1 MKKTLFDISNKM
13 FYEIAQS
20 TIEQVDLNISDKIDF
35 PIIENA
41 SRCRVTIP
49 KPRKVDGVYF
59 FEGCVF
65 ENYDDHFE
73 TMWSLYLATISQM
86 AAHAKISD
94 FSKYRDWMKNKTPER
109 CWRVIDFVENTRV
122 EEYLRISFPD
132 VLDNILKIKDV
143 YNKLV
148 EDKILKHTNE
158 KFYNSFCVKKSD
170 EVSQLKE
177 KFSQSYEL
185 YIKEI
190 LPSLDFLYKN
200 QEILPK
206 NNLPYNIH
214 RGDGF
219 SYKRWNKSIKIQPVG
234 RFEKIVF
241 EIDSVWNKEKD
252 KSDRLDEYQNF
263 AEDSHFDEVI
273 IGSENLAEFSRLTSE
288 SAGLLQR
295 LRTSIRTLSN
305 IVDTPAAEDAGIIE
319 MQMAIQ
325 REASKNQGIQIFEQD
340 VPRKESENWVVV
352 IDASASM
359 ISKFEEMKK
368 MALCLSEAAETIN
381 QTGGKWGLYSF
392 NNNFI
397 IVKDHVERYNEE
409 TKARIGGIE
418 NKGLSLIPDA
428 VNMGVKILKKDKES
442 AHKYLILIS
451 DGHALGY
458 NNIDEDFKKS
468 LLNAR
473 RSSVNV
479 IGIGVPK
486 NMSRYFSF
494 IINSDDPKKSVD
506 KFMSAYSYL
515 TQTSK

>member
-1 MKKTLFDISNKM
+1 MKKTLFEISNGI

-20 TIEQVDLNISDKIDF
+20 TINQVGFNTSDKIEF
-35 PIIENA
+35 PIIENT

-49 KPRKVDGVYF
+49 KPRKVDDVYF
-59 FEGCVF
+59 FEGCIF
-65 ENYDDHFE
+65 DSYDDHFE
-73 TMWSLYLATISQM
+73 TIWSLYLATISQM
-86 AAHAKISD
+86 AAHVKISD
-94 FSKYRDWMKNKTPER
+94 FSKYKHWVENKTPEK
-109 CWRVIDFVENTRV
+109 CWRVIDFVENARV
-122 EEYLRISFPD
+122 EEYLKISFPD
-132 VLDNILKIKDV
+132 VWEHLMMVKTT

-148 EDKILKHTNE
+148 DDKILKHTNE
-158 KFYNSFCVKKSD
+158 KFYNSFCVKKAD
-170 EVSQLKE
+170 EITQLREKISQI
-177 KFSQSYEL
+177 FEL
-185 YIKEI
+185 QIKEI
-190 LPSLDFLYKN
+190 IPHLDFLYKN
-200 QEILPK
+200 QELLSKNILP
-206 NNLPYNIH
+206 YCIH
-214 RGDGF
+214 RSSGF
-219 SYKRWNKSIKIQPVG
+219 SYKCWNKNVKIQPIG
-234 RFEKIVF
+234 RFEDIIL
-241 EIDSVWNKEKD
+241 EIDNVWNKEINKN
-252 KSDRLDEYQNF
+252 DRLDEYQNF

-273 IGSENLAEFSRLTSE
+273 IGSENLAEFSRLSNE

-305 IVDTPAAEDAGIIE
+305 IVDTPAAEDVGIIE

-325 REASKNQGIQIFEQD
+325 REASKNQDIQIFEQD
-340 VPRKESENWVVV
+340 IPRKESESWVVV

-368 MALCLSEAAETIN
+368 MALCLSEAAESIN

-397 IVKDHVERYNEE
+397 IVKDHVEHYNQE

-428 VNMGVKILKKDKES
+428 INMGVKILKKDKES
-442 AHKYLILIS
+442 THKYLILIS

-468 LLNAR
+468 LLNAKR
-473 RSSVNV
+473 DSVNV

-486 NMSRYFSF
+486 SMSRYFSF
-494 IINSDDPKKSVD
+494 IINCDDPNRSVD

-515 TQTSK
+515 TQTMK